1 MNKKFISLLVVSLAF
16 VSACAKPASSSAEAS
31 KSQSVSESTSTSQSV
46 SESASQSASTEET
59 LTEIKFVKADFP
71 ASNSG
76 YPADQDVVKAPI
88 TLSIHNVM
96 ASQTTGASYAQMKRG
111 DEEVSYMRS
120 SGTFKAKKLV
130 IEQYFQNKGYDG
142 TLTVLAGAD
151 AASATEIT
159 ATDSYDSATLTKTFT
174 YTVEAGAA
182 YFALE
187 NRSAQAY
194 KAISIDFF
202 VVA

>member
-1 MNKKFISLLVVSLAF
+1 MNKKLISLLVMSLAF
-16 VSACAKPASSSAEAS
+16 VSACAKPASSSAETS
-31 KSQSVSESTSTSQSV
+31 KSESASQNTSTSQS
-46 SESASQSASTEET
+46 ASTGET

-71 ASNSG
+71 ASSSG

-159 ATDSYDSATLTKTFT
+159 ATDSYNSATLTKTFT
-174 YTVEAGAA
+174 YTIEAGAA